1 VTEGLIMGFFREN
14 KGIFLLT
21 FIIILLFLFSL
32 KALLFPKYPT
42 TFLTLFSNISEK
54 EKFRTGWDVTLNNAT
69 GWENTISDDKLIVTD
84 IYPSPQNI
92 QGDGSSAVVTISH
105 SFDSLADFD
114 VDFNI
119 SWDSEDSE
127 TKLQSLSAVQSLI
140 IQLYGNDD
148 KQIVLAGYED
158 LWIDA
163 KGRQTAI
170 VGGEKIDRSKDSL
183 DFSGSAKINISRA
196 GNEIHM
202 TWDDE
207 TLISG
212 TDDNLLTRIDMQ
224 FCYDPH
230 HISGKQPFFGTE
242 TVDKFLLTGL
252 PLISTATTSIIDE

>member
-1 VTEGLIMGFFREN
+1 MSFFKEN
-14 KGIFLLT
+14 TGIFLLT
-21 FIIILLFLFSL
+21 FIIILLFLFSI
-32 KALLFPKYPT
+32 KTLLFPKYPT

-54 EKFRTGWDVTLNNAT
+54 EKFRSGWDVTLNNAT

-84 IYPSPQNI
+84 IYPRPQNI
-92 QGDGSSAVVTISH
+92 QGDGSSAIVTISH

-170 VGGEKIDRSKDSL
+170 VGGEKIDQSKNSL
-183 DFSGSAKINISRA
+183 DLSGSAKINISRA
-196 GNEIHM
+196 GNEIHV

-207 TLISG
+207 TLISS
-212 TDDNLLTRIDMQ
+212 TDDNLLTRIDIQ
-224 FCYDPH
+224 FCFYPH
-230 HISGKQPFFGTE
+230 NFSGKQPFFGTE

-252 PLISTATTSIIDE
+252 PLISTTTTSITDE